1 MEENFIRVKPKM
13 EITLYILLTAG
24 VSWYVSERLGYVIW
38 HYLGLNLTASA
49 IAVFA
54 VTLFLLLFQ
63 GVVKIPK
70 SRSFTSLFRIT
81 IWISG
86 LCCAYIVYLFLVLF
100 PLDMLV
106 LLEKI
111 PAIRIHPLDYYND
124 VLLASLASACII
136 VSGMIHAN
144 ELKTVKYS
152 VSIAGLDRPLRI
164 AHLSDLHMGS
174 VIGRPQIRRIVKQ
187 ANALHPD
194 LVLISG
200 DLFNHNDVRE
210 CAHLSDLAEI
220 LRGLQSKYGS
230 YAVAGNHDPAPDDP
244 GFQAFLKSSGI
255 HLLDN
260 QAEDLGSVILAG
272 RTGNVLKQRPDI
284 RSWYHT
290 PGNAKIDNGARK
302 PVILL
307 DHYPDSIIEAEEMG
321 FSLLLAGHTH
331 NGQYFPCNFLI
342 RFSYRGALRHGYT
355 QVRHVKCIVSSGSG
369 YFQIPIRVGT
379 DSEIGC
385 IDLVPEVPIVPK
397 QKI

>member
-24 VSWYVSERLGYVIW
+24 VSWYVSERLGHVIW
-38 HYLGLNLTASA
+38 HFLGLNLSASA
-49 IAVFA
+49 VTVFA
-54 VTLFLLLFQ
+54 LTLFLILFQ
-63 GVVKIPK
+63 GAVKIP
-70 SRSFTSLFRIT
+70 RGRRFTSLFRIT

-86 LCCAYIVYLFLVLF
+86 LYCAYIVYLFLVLF

-124 VLLASLASACII
+124 VLIATLASIYII

-144 ELKTVKYS
+144 ALKTVKYS
-152 VSIAGLDRPLRI
+152 VSIAGLEKPLRI
-164 AHLSDLHMGS
+164 THLSDLHMGS
-174 VIGRPQIRRIVKQ
+174 VIGRPQIRRIVNK
-187 ANALHPD
+187 ANAMHPD

-210 CAHLSDLAEI
+210 CAHLDDLAGI
-220 LRGLQSKYGS
+220 LRGLQSKYGTF
-230 YAVAGNHDPAPDDP
+230 AVAGNHDPAPDDQ
-244 GFQAFLKSSGI
+244 GFQDFLQSAGI
-255 HLLDN
+255 RLLDN
-260 QAEDLGSVILAG
+260 QAEDLGQLVLAG
-272 RTGNVLKQRPDI
+272 RTGNVLKQRPEI
-284 RSWYHT
+284 QSWYHT
-290 PGNAKIDNGARK
+290 PETAVTGNHDKK

-331 NGQYFPCNFLI
+331 NGQYFPCNYLI
-342 RFSYRGALRHGYT
+342 RLRYRGALRHGYT

-397 QKI
+397 QTI

>member
-38 HYLGLNLTASA
+38 HFLGLNLTVSA
-49 IAVFA
+49 LTVFV

-63 GVVKIPK
+63 GAVKIPK
-70 SRSFTSLFRIT
+70 SRSFSSLFRIT
-81 IWISG
+81 VWISG
-86 LCCAYIVYLFLVLF
+86 LFCAYIVYLFLVLF

-111 PAIRIHPLDYYND
+111 PVISIHPLNYYND
-124 VLLASLASACII
+124 VLLASLASVCII
-136 VSGMIHAN
+136 ISGMIHAN
-144 ELKTVKYS
+144 SLKTVKYS

-187 ANALHPD
+187 ANAMHPD

-200 DLFNHNDVRE
+200 DLFNHNDVNE
-210 CAHLSDLAEI
+210 CAHLSDLAGI
-220 LRGLQSKYGS
+220 LRGLRSKYGS
-230 YAVAGNHDPAPDDP
+230 YAVAGNHDPAPGDP
-244 GFQAFLKSSGI
+244 GFQEFVKSAGI
-255 HLLDN
+255 QLLDN
-260 QAEDLGSVILAG
+260 QVRDLGQLILAG
-272 RTGNVLKQRPDI
+272 RTGNILKQRPEI
-284 RSWYHT
+284 QSWFKL
-290 PGNAKIDNGARK
+290 PEASADSKKK

-307 DHYPDSIIEAEEMG
+307 DHYPDSIIEAEQMG

-342 RFSYRGALRHGYT
+342 RLRYRGALRHGYT

-385 IDLVPEVPIVPK
+385 IDLVPEV
-397 QKI
+397 